1 MYVVWVF
8 SDIYTFWMGFFFL
21 QKTMKK
27 DTQNLLLGHRVGK
40 KTKKRQRKLDR
51 ALGVLDVIYSIL
63 SMFS

>member
-8 SDIYTFWMGFFFL
+8 SDIYTFWMGFFL